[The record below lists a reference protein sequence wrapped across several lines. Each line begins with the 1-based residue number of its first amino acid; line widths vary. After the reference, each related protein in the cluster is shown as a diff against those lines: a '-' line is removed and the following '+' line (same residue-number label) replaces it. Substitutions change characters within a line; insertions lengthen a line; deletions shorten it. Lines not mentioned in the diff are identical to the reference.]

1 VSRKTRP
8 MRFAVEGPQTLQPI
22 ERSALMKLGAVE
34 LAEQLRLAITKA
46 QRAPVGVRTC
56 WA

>member
-1 VSRKTRP
+1 